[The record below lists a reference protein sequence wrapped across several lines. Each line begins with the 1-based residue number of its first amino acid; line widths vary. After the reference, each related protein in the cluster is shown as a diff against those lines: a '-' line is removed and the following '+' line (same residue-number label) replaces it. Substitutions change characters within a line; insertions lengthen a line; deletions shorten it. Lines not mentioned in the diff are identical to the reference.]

1 MGAYAAAAALPGPEL
16 SAAVIEA
23 EDVHKSFGG
32 VRAVAG
38 TSFEARDGA
47 ITGLI
52 GPNGAGKSTL
62 LAILSGAQR
71 PDRGR
76 VLFRGEDVTSWPAW
90 RRARAGLIRTFQV
103 SRPLGR
109 MTVLE
114 NLLVGA
120 MNPEGETFT
129 SAVFRRRRWLA
140 AQEADL
146 VRAHDLLERFSLSRL
161 ANDHAETLSGGQLR
175 LLELARA
182 LMPRPHL
189 LLLDEPFAGVNP
201 TLAQEL
207 ADHVWELK
215 GEGLAIVL
223 IEHDLS
229 LVGRLCDPVYV
240 MDAGSVLAVGSMEE
254 LQRNPAVVSAY
265 LGQTLAREG
274 DGDGAA

>member
-1 MGAYAAAAALPGPEL
+1 MPVAERSERSTAT
-16 SAAVIEA
+16 IEA
-23 EDVHKSFGG
+23 VDVRKGFGG
-32 VRAVAG
+32 VKAVDG
-38 TSFEARDGA
+38 VSFQARDGA

-62 LAILSGAQR
+62 LALLSGAVE
-71 PDRGR
+71 PDGGR
-76 VLFRGEDVTSWPAW
+76 ILLGGRDVTRWAAW

-103 SRPLGR
+103 SRPLAR

-120 MNPEGETFT
+120 MNPLGTTFT
-129 SAVFRRRRWLA
+129 SAVFRRRRWLESQWA
-140 AQEADL
+140 DVDRAEA
-146 VRAHDLLERFSLSRL
+146 LLERFALTRVT
-161 ANDHAETLSGGQLR
+161 DDYAETLSGGQLR

-182 LMPRPHL
+182 LMARPKV

-207 ADHVWELK
+207 ADHVSQLRR
-215 GEGLAIVL
+215 EGLAIVL

-240 MDAGSVLAVGSMEE
+240 MDAGTVLAIGSMDE
-254 LQRNPAVVSAY
+254 LQQNVAVVDAY
-265 LGQTLAREG
+265 LGQTLRKTTDEA
-274 DGDGAA
+274 GADASS